1 MSLDRSW
8 LPLSE
13 NLDHNPQKTIRSA
26 KRCIWRYSFMAGVWN
41 WQIIKHVVKSQLV
54 RSFEIGNTNDIYSS
68 TWFVSFLCQDNPADT
83 GKLTR
88 TLPRT
93 YLKKVLYMLIK
104 LLSVLMNIELTFLCD
119 LSRGLLLPSRAA
131 FQTPT
136 VCLWKS
142 NMQSHVPLFKI
153 CNSSKTK
160 CSFILL
166 LTISSVAWG
175 RKKKNKK
182 NKKTNKGTPG
192 MALGLWTQRWPIPCV
207 RPFWKIS
214 TPVRVAIVNF
224 TFGRS

>member
-1 MSLDRSW
+1 VSLDRSW

-83 GKLTR
+83 GKRPSYSRDYVYSPWITGLRFTRQLTR

-175 RKKKNKK
+175 RKKNKTK
-182 NKKTNKGTPG
+182 
-192 MALGLWTQRWPIPCV
+192 
-207 RPFWKIS
+207 
-214 TPVRVAIVNF
+214 
-224 TFGRS
+224 